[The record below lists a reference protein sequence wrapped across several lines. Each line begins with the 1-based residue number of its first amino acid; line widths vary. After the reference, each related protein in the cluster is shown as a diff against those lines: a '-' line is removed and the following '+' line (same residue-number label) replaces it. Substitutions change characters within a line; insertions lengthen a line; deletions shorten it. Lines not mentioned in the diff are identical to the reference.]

1 MSDFS
6 PFFRN
11 RQSSG
16 CSCDRSCLLHCTE
29 SLIQPHSRS
38 SFRTLAHLSAFS
50 LIFTRRFSI
59 FLTKNA
65 ISVFLCYFM
74 LIFQPAARMHYV
86 NYSRFSLFERLSPA
100 SGHLQGT
107 STALQ
112 TRFRGASGSFGEDS
126 IDSRTLTQRLTGQ
139 RRRPTRIKI
148 DKSRFLFPFPEKR
161 YVEKAPSGLNT
172 RS

>member
-6 PFFRN
+6 PSLRN

-50 LIFTRRFSI
+50 LIFTRRFLI

-74 LIFQPAARMHYV
+74 LIFQPAAGIHEI
-86 NYSRFSLFERLSPA
+86 NYGRFPHFEPLFRPR
-100 SGHLQGT
+100 GHLRGT
-107 STALQ
+107 SSAPFSH
-112 TRFRGASGSFGEDS
+112 FRGASGSLRGASES
-126 IDSRTLTQRLTGQ
+126 IRGASD
-139 RRRPTRIKI
+139 
-148 DKSRFLFPFPEKR
+148 RFQWTCGR
-161 YVEKAPSGLNT
+161 
-172 RS
+172 